1 MNWLKL
7 AILVL
12 GIVRSLIQRAE
23 RAGAIA
29 EGERRA
35 IARATAA
42 IEEDAGIARSIEAET
57 AGMTPDQVLRDLE
70 GRGELR
76 D

>member
-12 GIVRSLIQRAE
+12 GIVRSLIKRAE

-29 EGERRA
+29 EGERIA
-35 IARATAA
+35 IARATRA
-42 IEEDAGIARSIEAET
+42 IDEEAGIARAIEAET
-57 AGMTPDQVLRDLE
+57 AGMTPEAILRDLD
-70 GRGELR
+70 GRQELR

>member
-1 MNWLKL
+1 MTWLKL
-7 AILVL
+7 ALALI
-12 GIVRSLIQRAE
+12 GIAQSMIRWAE

-29 EGERRA
+29 EGERIA
-35 IARATAA
+35 ISRATEA
-42 IEEDAGIARSIEAET
+42 IRLEAGIARRIEAET
-57 AGMTPDQVLRDLE
+57 AGMSPEAILRDLE

>member
-1 MNWLKL
+1 MTWLKL
-7 AILVL
+7 ALALIGLA
-12 GIVRSLIQRAE
+12 RSFLRWAE

-42 IEEDAGIARSIEAET
+42 IEAEAGIAREVEAET
-57 AGMTPDQVLRDLE
+57 AGMTPEQVLQDLE